1 MITTNKVEIKKS
13 VNGVEVA
20 NLTELATILKTT
32 PSTILTWAGR
42 YGDFPK
48 PLAEM
53 RGAGRNGVSRL
64 YPIDEVKAWVSK
76 TNRNANRK
84 GNEWTS
90 ILTKLSKIAKSS
102 PATYKIILEMIDE
115 ASRK

>member
-1 MITTNKVEIKKS
+1 VITTNKVEVKKS

-20 NLTELATILKTT
+20 NLTELATMLKVT
-32 PSTILTWAGR
+32 PSTILTWASR
-42 YGDFPK
+42 YPDFPK
-48 PLAEM
+48 AVAEL
-53 RGAGRNGVSRL
+53 RGAGRNGISRL
-64 YPIDEVKAWVSK
+64 YPIDEVKAWATKSRK
-76 TNRNANRK
+76 TNRK